1 MIDVF
6 IISKKGMNRMA
17 TSKETVQKIL
27 DYFNTQGWLIPDVAS
42 ALNVSEQY
50 LRRVLNNP
58 EKHPKQITNI
68 IAHYK
73 IR

>member
-27 DYFNTQGWLIPDVAS
+27 DYFNAQGWLIPDVAS

-58 EKHPKQITNI
+58 EQHPKQITDI

>member
-58 EKHPKQITNI
+58 EKHLKQITNI

>member
-1 MIDVF
+1 MLNLFQNLTSEV
-6 IISKKGMNRMA
+6 NRMA

-27 DYFNTQGWLIPDVAS
+27 DYFDTQGWLIPDVAS

>member
-1 MIDVF
+1 
-6 IISKKGMNRMA
+6 MA
-17 TSKETVQKIL
+17 ISKETVQRIL
-27 DYFNTQGWLIPDVAS
+27 SYFDGRGWSIPDVAS
-42 ALNVSEQY
+42 ALDVSEQY

-58 EKHPKQITNI
+58 EQHPKQITDI

>member
-1 MIDVF
+1 
-6 IISKKGMNRMA
+6 MA

-27 DYFNTQGWLIPDVAS
+27 DYFDTQGWLIPDVAS

-73 IR
+73 IRQEVFHA